1 VVGVWSRGVPKR
13 AAERG
18 SRKPPWARR
27 EEVIA
32 DLLQREARPWLLSL
46 DVRGCFGR
54 EGGEAHERAS
64 RAFVNKVRS

>member
-1 VVGVWSRGVPKR
+1 MVGVWSRGVPKR

-18 SRKPPWARR
+18 SRKPQWARP
-27 EEVIA
+27 EEAIA

-46 DVRGCFGR
+46 DGR